1 MPNDELFSGIP
12 SLEDEE
18 GLQNYLNQQTLDN
31 LGVNSTVPSALETN
45 NTTDPNTDVSGQPQ
59 VNPQAAPAPQ
69 FSSEQVQQIINRNA
83 QLEAYARAQAQAAAA
98 NNNAAAN
105 LGPAEYNAQQAAIIK
120 QLIDKGVPLS
130 AIVDAVNKGRAP
142 QQTRANAEILN
153 RVKAVEQYLQ
163 QQQYINE
170 ETKFVNKMTEFGN
183 KFGLSE
189 NDLVAFGNT
198 ALAKGINIANV
209 TDVEAVF
216 RAIYPDQYAIRVQRM
231 SNAPS
236 SQIYGGSST
245 PENPRA
251 TAAKL
256 EDAYVDQFL
265 KGTMPNAYLN
275 KK

>member
-1 MPNDELFSGIP
+1 MPNEELFSGIP

-18 GLQNYLNQQTLDN
+18 GLQNYMNQQTLSN
-31 LGVNSTVPSALETN
+31 LGVNNEVPAMLETN
-45 NTTDPNTDVSGQPQ
+45 TNNEDPAG
-59 VNPQAAPAPQ
+59 AAQIQQPAPQ
-69 FSSEQVQQIINRNA
+69 FSSEQVQQIIQRNA
-83 QLEAYARAQAQAAAA
+83 QLEQYAAAQQQAILQQRQAAA
-98 NNNAAAN
+98 AAAN

-120 QLIDKGVPLS
+120 QLVNRGVPLS
-130 AIVDAVNKGRAP
+130 AIVNAVNQGRAP

-153 RVKAVEQYLQ
+153 RVRAVEQYLQ
-163 QQQYINE
+163 QQQYISE
-170 ETKFVNKMTEFGN
+170 ESKFVNKMTEFGN

-265 KGTMPNAYLN
+265 KGSMPNAYLN

>member
-1 MPNDELFSGIP
+1 MPNEELFSGIP

-18 GLQNYLNQQTLDN
+18 GLQNYMNQQTLSN
-31 LGVNSTVPSALETN
+31 LGVNNDIPAMLETN
-45 NTTDPNTDVSGQPQ
+45 TNNEDPAGNAQ
-59 VNPQAAPAPQ
+59 VNPQTAAPQ
-69 FSSEQVQQIINRNA
+69 FSSEQVQQIIQRNA
-83 QLEAYARAQAQAAAA
+83 QLEQYAAAQQQALLQQRQAAA
-98 NNNAAAN
+98 AAAN

-120 QLIDKGVPLS
+120 QLVDRGVPLS
-130 AIVDAVNKGRAP
+130 AIVNAVNQGRAP

-170 ETKFVNKMTEFGN
+170 ESKFVNKMTEFGN